1 MSTIRFQQHRDIIT
15 SHGIELSLSS
25 FIKYYNIMSCMRR
38 LYVSELFI
46 LSAKQIDIQL
56 IKSTPKAH
64 RYQMC
69 KEKNW
74 ISVHDTESKS
84 AKDSTARDSRL
95 LDSWKRHGREDD
107 DC

>member
-1 MSTIRFQQHRDIIT
+1 
-15 SHGIELSLSS
+15 
-25 FIKYYNIMSCMRR
+25 
-38 LYVSELFI
+38 
-46 LSAKQIDIQL
+46 
-56 IKSTPKAH
+56 
-64 RYQMC
+64 MC